1 MNPVM
6 ETIRNRR
13 SVRRFRPDQLRR
25 EDLDLILE
33 AAIWAPSGHNAQPWH
48 FLVIQDKQKID
59 EMSEKTI
66 SLMSRSP
73 IDWVSK
79 LAGREGYHLFHRAP
93 TVIVVLGEK
102 NRKRPSFSPGR
113 LFRGHT
119 KHAPRRGIPEY
130 RELLDRA
137 HRISL
142 RDPRR
147 NRSPR
152 DSGRLPA
159 SLSVCFGYKDDAFVR
174 RLPQERRKDL
184 LLPGPEAIM
193 VREGGL
199 EPPRPEASD
208 PKSDVSAVPPLSRR
222 CSMPWHDNIIDRF
235 WEGVSSLSRKWK
247 GPAPFPVPP
256 NERQGLRSERSKG
269 SGISA
274 AVSLRLRYCIF
285 PLFQVG

>member
-93 TVIVVLGEK
+93 TVIVVSGK
-102 NRKRPSFSPGR
+102 KPGNDL
-113 LFRGHT
+113 LFPQADCSAAIQNMLLAAESLNIGSCWIGLT
-119 KHAPRRGIPEY
+119 EALGIPEDCQPLY
-130 RELLDRA
+130 
-137 HRISL
+137 
-142 RDPRR
+142 
-147 NRSPR
+147 
-152 DSGRLPA
+152 
-159 SLSVCFGYKDDAFVR
+159 SVCFGYKDDAFV
-174 RLPQERRKDL
+174 P
-184 LLPGPEAIM
+184 PA
-193 VREGGL
+193 
-199 EPPRPEASD
+199 PPR
-208 PKSDVSAVPPLSRR
+208 K
-222 CSMPWHDNIIDRF
+222 
-235 WEGVSSLSRKWK
+235 EGKISFYQARK
-247 GPAPFPVPP
+247 P
-256 NERQGLRSERSKG
+256 
-269 SGISA
+269 
-274 AVSLRLRYCIF
+274 
-285 PLFQVG
+285 